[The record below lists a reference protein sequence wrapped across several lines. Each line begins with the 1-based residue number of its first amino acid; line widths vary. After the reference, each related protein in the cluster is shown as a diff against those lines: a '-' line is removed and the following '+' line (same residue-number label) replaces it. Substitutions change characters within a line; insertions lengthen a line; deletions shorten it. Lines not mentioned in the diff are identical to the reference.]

1 MKKYSTL
8 LSLYLAQSIPMSFF
22 STIVPVIMRQEN
34 YSLESIGY
42 LQLLKLPWILKLLWA
57 PMIDKHGQTLG
68 KYKRWI
74 VGSELFYAA
83 IILGTGFLDLKT
95 DFMAI
100 VVMMLVAFTASATQ
114 DIATDAFAILV
125 LKKNERSFG
134 NSMQSAGTFLGTL
147 TGSGVMLVIYHHFG
161 WNGLLLCLSLFVV
174 VALVPLYFF
183 DTKKTEM
190 PPADI
195 SRHTPASFKD
205 IGLFFVQKGMW
216 KRLILL
222 FFYYSGLI
230 GTLAMLKPFFV
241 DHGYNIRQIG
251 TISGIYGTAVGALS
265 ALAAGHLINKLGR
278 RFCMYLF
285 SFMGFVTMM
294 LFVWMGLTDVT
305 NTLLYAGTFMLWGTY
320 GLCSVLIYTISM
332 DVVRKGREG
341 TDFTIQIVVTHLS
354 SLVIAVLSGKFADT
368 FGYQGLFIAE
378 AAIAAMVFMFIPLL
392 YNEIRPKDESSQ
404 ELAR

>member
-42 LQLLKLPWILKLLWA
+42 LQLLKLPWIFKLLWA
-57 PMIDKHGQTLG
+57 PLIDRHGQTLA

-83 IILGTGFLDLKT
+83 VILGTGLLDLKT
-95 DFMAI
+95 DFTTI

-125 LKKNERSFG
+125 LKKEERSFG

-147 TGSGVMLVIYHHFG
+147 TGSGIMLVIYHHFG

-183 DTKKTEM
+183 NTKK
-190 PPADI
+190 AQIVQVDS
-195 SRHTPASFKD
+195 SRHTPANFSD
-205 IGLFFVQKGMW
+205 IGKFFVQRGMW

-241 DHGYNIRQIG
+241 DHGYNIKQIG
-251 TISGIYGTAVGALS
+251 TISGIYGTAIGAAS
-265 ALAAGHLINKLGR
+265 ALAAGYLINKLGR
-278 RFCMYLF
+278 RLSMYLF
-285 SFMGFVTMM
+285 SFLGLSTMM
-294 LFVWMGLTDVT
+294 VFVWMSLTDVT
-305 NTLLYAGTFMLWGTY
+305 DTLLYTGTFMLWGTY

-354 SLVIAVLSGKFADT
+354 SLVIAVTSGKFADT

-378 AAIAAMVFMFIPLL
+378 AVLAAMVFIFIPLL
-392 YNEIRPKDESSQ
+392 YNENLKKNEGSQ
-404 ELAR
+404 EFTR